1 MIVFLYKGGHLANLV
16 NEERFER
23 AQEKRPDSIAWWYEA
38 SPEQVRLYGGSEC
51 WQDAFVR

>member
-1 MIVFLYKGGHLANLV
+1 MIGFLDKGGRLANLV

-23 AQEKRPDSIAWWYEA
+23 MQEKRPDSIAWRYEA

-51 WQDAFVR
+51 GQDAFVK